1 MIFLLQERNV
11 WRKIVWYTAATEGHW
26 KCLSLGF
33 LWYGKWYQSI
43 CTACDFYHENTSLF
57 QEPCFGNFFCTTDQ
71 QPSRFWWYFPSQ
83 TDFYPFYEIQDWH
96 PDSGESCDQE
106 HHQLCGKLHTYLHF
120 AHTSDIVNKK
130 RAIYDNTVWA
140 SNVFQAKKTLYTLSH
155 NQAKETLYWGEYP
168 LYFAACLGQEESYRL
183 ILARFLSSLTK
194 LMAVSMMI
202 TS

>member
-71 QPSRFWWYFPSQ
+71 QPSRFWWYFPPHRLILILLLKCR
-83 TDFYPFYEIQDWH
+83 TDILTQERVVIRSTTNYVV
-96 PDSGESCDQE
+96 SCT
-106 HHQLCGKLHTYLHF
+106 HIFTLHTPQILSTRKGPF
-120 AHTSDIVNKK
+120 MT
-130 RAIYDNTVWA
+130 TLCE
-140 SNVFQAKKTLYTLSH
+140 QAMFFRQRKPCIPCLITRQRRRCIGANTLYTLLPASVKRRATGLFWQGFYH
-155 NQAKETLYWGEYP
+155 HWPSWWQWALW
-168 LYFAACLGQEESYRL
+168 
-183 ILARFLSSLTK
+183 
-194 LMAVSMMI
+194 
-202 TS
+202 